1 VVEYFYQKLLEEV
14 KLESM
19 SLSEIKLDPRKG
31 LENLADLRKM
41 NVGLKELSETFHVPK
56 EWIFLERTTLL
67 LLGLCTHLDPS
78 MNPMEIIRPYLEEFV
93 FGKEKDWQK
102 AVLPAARDLGL
113 SLIML
118 PAEIR
123 RFMQRLTRGDLPLP
137 ISGLDEPARLLYA
150 GVHQLI
156 YAGLGVACYSF
167 AQSAKLRGD
176 RQEAEW
182 LTYAAGGLVALLL
195 LSMFSNRKQG

>member
-1 VVEYFYQKLLEEV
+1 
-14 KLESM
+14 
-19 SLSEIKLDPRKG
+19 
-31 LENLADLRKM
+31 
-41 NVGLKELSETFHVPK
+41 LKELSQTFHVPK
-56 EWIFLERTTLL
+56 EWIFIERTTLL

-93 FGKEKDWQK
+93 FGKERDWQK

-137 ISGLDEPARLLYA
+137 ISGLEAPARLLYA

-156 YAGLGVACYSF
+156 YALLGVASYSF
-167 AQSAKLRGD
+167 AQSAKAQGD
-176 RQEAEW
+176 AQEARL
-182 LTYAAGGLVALLL
+182 LTYAAGTFVGLLL
-195 LSMFSNRKQG
+195 LSMFSNRKKN